1 MQIEIFPNQ
10 TLQLEV
16 ETDAGRMHYVG
27 HVTATKGSVI
37 DLDVDMSSP
46 DDAEK
51 LAAGGL
57 RVILTNPSGS
67 CSIPARYERTLSTKP
82 RVVARIQLLFGRSH
96 NVQRRDYFRLRMKE
110 SVSYL
115 PHLALAD
122 GATQPWREAMTIDI
136 SGNGM
141 ALRTNEV
148 IPVGVR
154 MSLRLMLSGRAH
166 PINIEAEVISVS
178 KIAGHAATYRLGL
191 HFIDIHEGER
201 RQIVGYLTSLQT
213 AKVG

>member
-16 ETDAGRMHYVG
+16 ETDVGRMHYAG
-27 HVTATKGSVI
+27 HVTSTKGPVI
-37 DLDVDMSSP
+37 DLDVDMSNP
-46 DDAEK
+46 DGAEK
-51 LAAGGL
+51 LVAADL
-57 RVILTNPSGS
+57 RVIHTNPSGI
-67 CSIPARYERTLSTKP
+67 CSIPARFERVLSLKP
-82 RVVARIQLLFGRSH
+82 RVVVRIHLLFGSSH

-122 GATQPWREAMTIDI
+122 GATQSWRDAMTIDI

-154 MSLRLMLSGRAH
+154 MSLRLFLSDRTQ

-201 RQIVGYLTSLQT
+201 RQIVGYLNSLQT
-213 AKVG
+213 AKLR